1 MPRATSNADP
11 ASPRLPWQA
20 QAVWVAPTP
29 DGAGGMEAYPPKR
42 PAERRFLLTN
52 DALQLGELLDGSAE
66 AAAWSVI
73 DLDGLHRLLHPESA
87 AERLEERLGAETAAQ
102 PPAQRLWDLWQ
113 QCERDLRALPC
124 WALEMVAQ
132 TARELDDHATAALF
146 GCFAGMA
153 GERPD
158 AVREW
163 PASFPPTVRRVERP
177 ELPDLAD

>member
-42 PAERRFLLTN
+42 PAARRFLLTN

-66 AAAWSVI
+66 AAAWSVV

-87 AERLEERLGAETAAQ
+87 AERLEERLGAETAGQ
-102 PPAQRLWDLWQ
+102 PVRLGPFLVTPG
-113 QCERDLRALPC
+113 E
-124 WALEMVAQ
+124 
-132 TARELDDHATAALF
+132 DDGLATLV
-146 GCFAGMA
+146 FAP
-153 GERPD
+153 ETPT
-158 AVREW
+158 
-163 PASFPPTVRRVERP
+163 PASFPAGRASVSG
-177 ELPDLAD
+177 D